1 MYSLEFVSVCYFI
14 EHFDDRISDCFF
26 HVHCP
31 FFIYYPTTFS
41 CNVYKINSE
50 FRNRGNH
57 SIITHL
63 HRILCYI
70 IYTRYRINL

>member
-1 MYSLEFVSVCYFI
+1 MYSLEFVFVGYFV

-31 FFIYYPTTFS
+31 FFIFHPTTFS
-41 CNVYKINSE
+41 SNVYKIKSE

-57 SIITHL
+57 SIITFL
-63 HRILCYI
+63 FVFLCYI
-70 IYTRYRINL
+70 ICSRSQKGL